1 MEDAMKI
8 SDVITITNPA
18 TRFLTHPEKPPIV
31 ENPAVQD
38 KLEISESVQR
48 QIDRMEQGN
57 EALKQAVIQA
67 RQSIR
72 STAAERVSYA
82 KEYLRVLASMSLPGD
97 RGAASEAARMAR
109 EIKNAAADFRGSITD
124 EELTDASSE
133 IAGFA
138 DEAGKALKIAK
149 GLVESYLRKR
159 RQGQDGD
166 EDLRREVDSALSVI
180 REMVMETMQ
189 PK

>member
-1 MEDAMKI
+1 MKI
-8 SDVITITNPA
+8 SDVITIANPVA
-18 TRFLTHPEKPPIV
+18 RFHPVSEKTPV
-31 ENPAVQD
+31 SENPAVLD
-38 KLEISESVQR
+38 NLEISESVQR

-57 EALKQAVIQA
+57 EALKQAVIQS

-72 STAAERVSYA
+72 SAAAERVSYA

-97 RGAASEAARMAR
+97 RGAANEAARMAR

-124 EELTDASSE
+124 EELADARSE

-149 GLVESYLRKR
+149 GLVENYMRKR
-159 RQGQDGD
+159 KQGQDGD
-166 EDLRREVDSALSVI
+166 DDLRREVDSAISVI
-180 REMVMETMQ
+180 KEMVMEAMR
-189 PK
+189 PE